1 MNIGRNV
8 SKLGLS
14 SLAMAHTASLMLPN
28 QMQCSKAGLVGWL
41 PKTLSEWDLQ
51 VCPFTDPLQK
61 PKCNAKSKYRTVN
74 GECNNLKKPFYGK
87 SFTPLARV
95 LDSAF
100 EDGIQEI
107 RSKAKNGNPLRSTR
121 FISTTIRNPAEQKLS
136 QDFTALY
143 VAFAQFVDHDTDH
156 VPLSGNFIPP
166 CFFLEIKIEFMLP
179 H

>member
-1 MNIGRNV
+1 
-8 SKLGLS
+8 
-14 SLAMAHTASLMLPN
+14 MAHTAMLTL
-28 QMQCSKAGLVGWL
+28 QDSKQTLVGNKGLLNFL
-41 PKTLSEWDLQ
+41 PKNMPKWDLQ

-107 RSKAKNGNPLRSTR
+107 RSKAKNGSPLRSTR
-121 FISTTIRNPAEQKLS
+121 LISTTIRNPETQKLS
-136 QDFTALY
+136 RDFTALY

-156 VPLSGNFIPP
+156 VPLSGTVSLIILYPP
-166 CFFLEIKIEFMLP
+166 
-179 H
+179 

>member
-1 MNIGRNV
+1 MGQDA
-8 SKLGLS
+8 
-14 SLAMAHTASLMLPN
+14 LAMAHSASLMLPEIR
-28 QMQCSKAGLVGWL
+28 QTHCGSAGLVNWL
-41 PKTLSEWDLQ
+41 PPQTLSQ
-51 VCPFTDPLQK
+51 VCPFTDPPECDTEL
-61 PKCNAKSKYRTVN
+61 KYRTIE
-74 GECNNLKKPFYGK
+74 GECNNLKKPFFGK

-121 FISTTIRNPAEQKLS
+121 LISTTIRNPETQKLS

-156 VPLSGNFIPP
+156 VPISG
-166 CFFLEIKIEFMLP
+166 M
-179 H
+179 